1 LSQYE
6 GLFIHPAADV
16 RRHRVTR
23 QCYRWLNHRQWRRTA
38 LGTIGPILVLA
49 GVFNAGLRWQSG
61 GLLYVGLALMVGVS
75 VWDFISPAHRRC
87 GPDSCEL
94 PEQRG

>member
-1 LSQYE
+1 AY
-6 GLFIHPAADV
+6 G
-16 RRHRVTR
+16 
-23 QCYRWLNHRQWRRTA
+23 
-38 LGTIGPILVLA
+38 
-49 GVFNAGLRWQSG
+49 WQSG

>member
-1 LSQYE
+1 MAKP
-6 GLFIHPAADV
+6 IHLKDHNIDARIV
-16 RRHRVTR
+16 QRR
-23 QCYRWLNHRQWRRTA
+23 
-38 LGTIGPILVLA
+38 LVLA
-49 GVFNAGLRWQSG
+49 AVFLMRAYGWQSG